1 MLFFQQ
7 IKEIVTILDLIVKNK
22 HFIDILNVFPFFP
35 ITKEFYGFQIS
46 KKFCIEG
53 MIKKL
58 IAAIN

>member
-1 MLFFQQ
+1 M
-7 IKEIVTILDLIVKNK
+7 KEIVTILDLIVKNK
-22 HFIDILNVFPFFP
+22 HFIDILNVFPFSP

-46 KKFCIEG
+46 KKFHIEG